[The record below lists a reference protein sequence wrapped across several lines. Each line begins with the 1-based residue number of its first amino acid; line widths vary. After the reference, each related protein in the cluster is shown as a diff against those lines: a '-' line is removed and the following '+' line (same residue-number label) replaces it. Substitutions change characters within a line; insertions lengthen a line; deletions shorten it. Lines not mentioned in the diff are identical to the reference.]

1 MGLTHRTLLVVVA
14 LLGLGSVAGIVL
26 LWPPGDRVD
35 EQVEAESEAQ
45 QDLIDATIVEVEPVG
60 EVNDPGLAPG
70 ARSVVI
76 IAEIAETGE
85 LEVFPM
91 VDDHGDLYE
100 AGDRVRLQR
109 YEPVEEGG
117 EPTYAIADFQ
127 RGPALA
133 ALTAMFV
140 LAVLAFGRF
149 QGARALLGLGI
160 TFALIIGFIVPA
172 VLAGRSPLLVALT
185 GSVAIMIVTLYL
197 SHGFTRKTT
206 AAVVGTAGA
215 LAVTVAL
222 GSLFVEVASLTGMA
236 DEEARLASVQVGGIS
251 LQGLL
256 LAGIIIGALG
266 VLDDVT
272 MSQSSTVF
280 ALSRA
285 HPAASLRHLVSEAL
299 DVGRDHVAA
308 TVNTLVLAYAGASL
322 PLLILFVTGPV
333 GVEEVITGELVA
345 VEAVRTLVGS
355 LGLIAA
361 VPLTTVLAAA
371 LVRGD
376 PGAAA
381 EAGGAGEAGDAG
393 DADHGDHADHAG
405 HADHGDHADH
415 ADHAGHA
422 GHADR
427 AGHAGER
434 GAAPTDPG
442 AADRPVGVADDPVG
456 AALASATPEETRP
469 TDQEP
474 ADTGASGSDE
484 ATGTDAD
491 EEWERRLREAYG
503 LDDEPRGNG

>member
-1 MGLTHRTLLVVVA
+1 MGLSHRTLLVIVV
-14 LLGLGSVAGIVL
+14 LLGLGSAVGIVL
-26 LWPPGDRVD
+26 LWPPSEEID

-76 IAEIAETGE
+76 VAEIAETGE

-100 AGDRVRLQR
+100 AGDRVRLER

-117 EPTYAIADFQ
+117 EPSYAIADFQ
-127 RGPALA
+127 RGRALA
-133 ALTAMFV
+133 ALTGMFV

-160 TFALIIGFIVPA
+160 TFTLIIGFIVPA
-172 VLAGRSPLLVALT
+172 VLAGRSPLLVALA
-185 GSVAIMIVTLYL
+185 GAVAIMIATLYL
-197 SHGFTRKTT
+197 SHGVTRKTT

-222 GSLFVEVASLTGMA
+222 GALFVEVASLTGMA

-280 ALSRA
+280 ALYRA
-285 HPAASLRHLVSEAL
+285 NPAASLRHLVSGAL

-345 VEAVRTLVGS
+345 VEVVRMLVGS

-381 EAGGAGEAGDAG
+381 EAAEPGHPEHGGHAE
-393 DADHGDHADHAG
+393 HAD
-405 HADHGDHADH
+405 
-415 ADHAGHA
+415 
-422 GHADR
+422 DR
-427 AGHAGER
+427 PAV
-434 GAAPTDPG
+434 PTDPG
-442 AADRPVGVADDPVG
+442 ASDRPADPDAGDRPADSGVAARPADPADDPVG
-456 AALASATPEETRP
+456 AALASTGPSAGPEEAGA

-474 ADTGASGSDE
+474 AGAQASGSDE
-484 ATGTDAD
+484 PTAAD

-503 LDDEPRGNG
+503 LDDDHDDERRRDG